1 MTKAGFSRVDVTP
14 PLGSYLAGYFSDR
27 FAKGILDPI
36 ELNAIAVSDGE
47 NTVLVI
53 ASDFLGIAKPYCD
66 AIAKRITEKTGIP
79 EGCIMLSSL
88 HQHTSIV
95 LRTMTPHTLNDT
107 AYMDFLYRKF
117 TDVAVMA
124 IDDMKDAE
132 LFYAEEETAEPIA
145 FIRRYYMKDGSV
157 ATNPGKRLD
166 EIVRPCDN
174 ADNTVRLLRFKREG
188 ANDIAFVNF
197 NTHPDVI
204 GGELLSADWPGF
216 VRRFVE
222 KEHEGVSCMLLNGV
236 QGDSN
241 HVDFIGRAQGKGPIT
256 DKYGHSAYMGR
267 TIADTVSKIWDKVTA
282 FSTDSVS
289 GGKTVVL
296 NKTRTDGFEE
306 YDTAKKLL
314 DDHFAKTSKIQLS
327 VAELG
332 RLRRIV
338 NLRTDPIFR
347 QVPVTVLKIG
357 GIAVVGFGGE
367 PFTHYATAVREAYPE
382 LKVIASCC
390 ANGFEGYLP
399 TRAALEEG
407 GGYETNT
414 SPYSPD
420 IEESC
425 VAAATKIISELWE
438 K

>member
-14 PLGSYLAGYFSDR
+14 PLGSYLAGYFRDR
-27 FAKGILDPI
+27 FATGILDPI

-47 NTVLVI
+47 NTVLII
-53 ASDFLGIAKPYCD
+53 ASDFLGIQKQYCD
-66 AIAKRITEKTGIP
+66 EIAERIAEKTGVP
-79 EGCIMLSSL
+79 EGRIMLSSL

-95 LRTMTPHTLNDT
+95 LKQITQHTLNDT

-124 IDDMKDAE
+124 IDDMRDAE
-132 LFYAEEETAEPIA
+132 LLYAEEETAEPIA
-145 FIRRYYMKDGSV
+145 FIRRYYMKDGGV

-204 GGELLSADWPGF
+204 GGVLFSADWPGF

-222 KEHEGVSCMLLNGV
+222 KEQNGVSCMVLNGV

-241 HVDFIGRAQGKGPIT
+241 HIDFIGRAQGKGPIT
-256 DKYGHSAYMGR
+256 DKYGHSEYMGR

-314 DDHFAKTSKIQLS
+314 DDHFAKISDSPLS
-327 VAELG
+327 TTELG

-338 NLRTDPIFR
+338 NLRTDPIFK
-347 QVPVTVLKIG
+347 QIPVTVLKIG
-357 GIAVVGFGGE
+357 GIAIVGFGGE
-367 PFTHYATAVREAYPE
+367 PFTHYATAVREAFPE

-407 GGYETNT
+407 GGYETNA

-425 VAAATKIISELWE
+425 VAAAVKIISTL
-438 K
+438 